1 MSVDHVDHVLRL
13 TTRFQIGTYLR
24 EADVALPAGS
34 TLSEV
39 IPEIVTLVG
48 APRISRPWL
57 ATTAAGTPLDPA
69 VPLHRTT
76 LEHGSVVVLSPRHEG
91 SLPVIRDAAE
101 ALAESDVDADTR
113 GLAAAGA
120 VTGTLALLLL
130 AGTHLPWSQACA
142 LAAGA
147 ALLLLLTRR
156 EVRVLAPVICL
167 LAAAASAAAVLE
179 TARPEE
185 LTAPHTLGWAALSAA
200 AVTAAVLLLLIVLR
214 GTGPRTAAATATLLG
229 LTTVGSVGVFLPAHA
244 ADPAVAAAAL
254 VIAAGVVFIGQLPDL
269 VIRVA
274 GLRVP
279 RLPTAGQ
286 DLGVSDDGG
295 DGGDGGPGDVDAR
308 ARRARRLHD
317 GAALGAAFLL
327 APALLTVGSHG
338 GGFAQALC
346 VAALGAVVLHAARH
360 RQAVP
365 AWSWMS
371 VGFVACLA
379 GVWAAT
385 DPGHPAQWVPALVST
400 AAALTAPLWVPRVP
414 EVEPTTVVWWERAES
429 LALAA
434 SLPLAAHLAGLFVLI
449 RGLG

>member
-1 MSVDHVDHVLRL
+1 MSVDHVLLL
-13 TTRFQIGTYLR
+13 TIRFQIGTYLR

-34 TLSEV
+34 TLAEV

-48 APRISRPWL
+48 APRITRPWL

-69 VPLHRTT
+69 VPLHQTP
-76 LEHGSVVVLSPRHEG
+76 LDHGAVVVLSPRHEG
-91 SLPVIRDAAE
+91 RLPVIRDAAE

-113 GLAAAGA
+113 GLATAGA
-120 VTGTLALLLL
+120 VTGVLSFLIL
-130 AGTHLPWSQACA
+130 AGTRLPWSQALA

-147 ALLLLLTRR
+147 ALLLLLARR

-167 LAAAASAAAVLE
+167 LAAGAAVAAVLE

-200 AVTAAVLLLLIVLR
+200 AVTAAVLALLIVLR

-229 LTTVGSVGVFLPAHA
+229 LTAVGSAGMFLPTHA

-254 VIAAGVVFIGQLPDL
+254 VIATGVVLIGQLPDL
-269 VIRVA
+269 VIRIA

-286 DLGVSDDGG
+286 DLGVSDAGG
-295 DGGDGGPGDVDAR
+295 SGDRGDVDGR
-308 ARRARRLHD
+308 SRYARRLHD
-317 GAALGAAFLL
+317 GAALGAAGML
-327 APALLTVGSHG
+327 APALLTIGFHG

-346 VAALGAVVLHAARH
+346 VATLGAVVLHAARH

-371 VGFVACLA
+371 VGLIACLA
-379 GVWAAT
+379 GAWAAT
-385 DPGHPAQWVPALVST
+385 DPGHPAQWVPALVSA

-414 EVEPTTVVWWERAES
+414 EAEPTSVLWWERAES

-434 SLPLAAHLAGLFVLI
+434 SLPLAAHLTGLFVLI

>member
-1 MSVDHVDHVLRL
+1 MSVDHVLRL

-24 EADVALPAGS
+24 EADVAVPAGS
-34 TLSEV
+34 TLAEV

-69 VPLHRTT
+69 VPLHQTS
-76 LEHGSVVVLSPRHEG
+76 LDHGAVVVLSPRHEG

-101 ALAESDVDADTR
+101 ALAESDGDAGTR
-113 GLAAAGA
+113 GQAAAGA

-130 AGTHLPWSQACA
+130 AATHLPWSQALA

-147 ALLLLLTRR
+147 ALLLLLARR

-167 LAAAASAAAVLE
+167 LAAGAAAAVVLE
-179 TARPEE
+179 GARPEE
-185 LTAPHTLGWAALSAA
+185 LTSPHTLGWAALGAA
-200 AVTAAVLLLLIVLR
+200 AVTATVLLLLIVLR

-229 LTTVGSVGVFLPAHA
+229 LTAVGSVGAFLPAHA

-254 VIAAGVVFIGQLPDL
+254 VCAAGVVFIGQLPDL

-286 DLGVSDDGG
+286 DLGVA
-295 DGGDGGPGDVDAR
+295 DADHSAVTDQRAGR
-308 ARRARRLHD
+308 ARHLHD
-317 GAALGAAFLL
+317 GAALGAAVLL

-346 VAALGAVVLHAARH
+346 VAVLGAVVLHASRH

-365 AWSWMS
+365 SWSWMS
-371 VGFVACLA
+371 VGLVACLA

-385 DPGHPAQWVPALVST
+385 DPGHPAQWVPAVVGT
-400 AAALTAPLWVPRVP
+400 AAALTAPLWAPRVP

-434 SLPLAAHLAGLFVLI
+434 SLPLAAHLAGFFVLI

>member
-1 MSVDHVDHVLRL
+1 MSVDHVLRL

-24 EADVALPAGS
+24 EADVAVPAGS
-34 TLSEV
+34 TLAEV

-57 ATTAAGTPLDPA
+57 ATTAAGTPLGPA
-69 VPLHRTT
+69 VPLHRTS
-76 LEHGSVVVLSPRHEG
+76 LDHGAVVVLSPRHEG
-91 SLPVIRDAAE
+91 TLPVIRDAAE
-101 ALAESDVDADTR
+101 ALVEADVDADTR
-113 GLAAAGA
+113 GLAAAGS
-120 VTGTLALLLL
+120 VTGTLASLIL
-130 AGTHLPWSQACA
+130 AGTYLPWSQALA
-142 LAAGA
+142 LAAGV
-147 ALLLLLTRR
+147 ALLLLLARR

-167 LAAAASAAAVLE
+167 LAAGAAAAAVVE
-179 TARPEE
+179 AARPEE
-185 LTAPHTLGWAALSAA
+185 LTHPHTFGWAALSAA
-200 AVTAAVLLLLIVLR
+200 ATATAVLVLLIVLR

-229 LTTVGSVGVFLPAHA
+229 LGAVGAVGAFLPAHA

-254 VIAAGVVFIGQLPDL
+254 VIAAGVVFTGQLPDL

-286 DLGVSDDGG
+286 DLGVADNS
-295 DGGDGGPGDVDAR
+295 DGGDGGPADVDAR

-317 GAALGAAFLL
+317 GAALGAAL
-327 APALLTVGSHG
+327 ALTPALLTVGAHG

-346 VAALGAVVLHAARH
+346 VAALGAVALHASRH
-360 RQAVP
+360 RQVVP

-385 DPGHPAQWVPALVST
+385 DPGHPAQWVPALAC
-400 AAALTAPLWVPRVP
+400 AATALTAPLWVPRVP
-414 EVEPTTVVWWERAES
+414 EVEPTTVVWWEHAES

-434 SLPLAAHLAGLFVLI
+434 SLPLAAHLAGFFVLI